1 MKRNLIHILIIL
13 ILFSGCEDVLD
24 KRNFSEVDESLWDN
38 DIQATLY
45 LNKLY
50 ADNIPG
56 MSLASN
62 SGYSDETFNANDY
75 IYGQLTVSSVG
86 DFSLANYRKIR
97 DINIMLEGVENGILD
112 RATKDLLIAQAR
124 FLRAWRYW
132 DLVKLY
138 GGVPLIMEA
147 QDPFYDDLNV
157 PRNKTSECIEA
168 IITDLYAGI
177 EYLPD
182 KWIKGE
188 DYGRLTRGAAAAMKG
203 RVLLFWASPQFNP
216 ENKSER
222 WERAYN
228 ANAEAKTILEEDGYA
243 LMNDFSQ
250 IFLVEGAQNT
260 EAIMIRSYDDTY
272 FPGGWESSC
281 RPPSAGG
288 TGSNNPTLELV
299 KAFPMSNG
307 KPITDPAS
315 GYDDVYY
322 WRNRDPRFYATVAY
336 NGCEW
341 ELNGRDA
348 TIQWTYYINS
358 QENRRTPATG
368 FYCRKGSNPDV
379 HVDDVERTPT
389 DWIEIRFAEVLL
401 NFAECANE
409 IGKSE
414 ESYDV
419 LKQIR
424 ERAGIEPGTDNMY
437 GLTGGMD
444 KTEMRETII
453 RERQIELAFENKRYW
468 DLRRHMMYAEDLGPN
483 TPKLNG
489 TIRHGIIIRPR
500 PPYSPMDIDAMRDT
514 IDIETDYETYF
525 MVQLKNMDTQYI
537 IDYQQ
542 PLYNFFAIPQNL
554 LDRSPAVEQ
563 TLGWE
568 NGAFDPYKE

>member
-13 ILFSGCEDVLD
+13 ILFSGCEDILD
-24 KRNFSEVDESLWDN
+24 KRNFSEVDETLWDN

-50 ADNIPG
+50 TDNIPG

-138 GGVPLIMEA
+138 GGVPLIREA

-157 PRNKTSECIEA
+157 PRSKTFECIEA
-168 IITDLYAGI
+168 IIADLDIGI
-177 EYLPD
+177 EHLPD

-216 ENKSER
+216 ENKPER
-222 WERAYN
+222 WQRAYN
-228 ANAEAKTILEEDGYA
+228 TNAEAKTILEEDGYA

-288 TGSNNPTLELV
+288 TGSYNPTLELV
-299 KAFPMSNG
+299 RAFPMHNG
-307 KPITDPAS
+307 KPITDPTS

-341 ELNGRDA
+341 EMNGRDA

-419 LKQIR
+419 LKQVR
-424 ERAGIEPGTDNMY
+424 ERAGIEPGSDNMY
-437 GLTGGMD
+437 GFTGGMD

-554 LDRSPAVEQ
+554 LDRSPAVKQ

-568 NGAFDPYKE
+568 NGTFDPYKE